1 MSVVLIVFGA
11 AMIALLIL
19 CVIDFFR
26 YRKRVRPF
34 TKFGLAFGLIYLF
47 FELTLILPNLEL
59 VTEVFGVSTFCID
72 LIGLVR
78 IIVFVSVGMY
88 CCRRARRPAAPI
100 LQAIF
105 RRRRRSLPVLTRAF
119 SLAVLLTIVGATTY
133 SYVLLSATTPR
144 ASETVRRL
152 MELQPA
158 TAGLASEA
166 SLLAA
171 LAMLEFAFI
180 EEIVF
185 RLGIQ
190 NLLAKSMRLQGQW
203 YWVAIILTA
212 ALWSSGHAG
221 TLEPGWVK
229 MAQVFPIGLA
239 LGKLCERFGVESC
252 IVAHGGFNL
261 IMLFLAPSLIEF

>member
-34 TKFGLAFGLIYLF
+34 TKFGLAFGLIYLL
-47 FELTLILPNLEL
+47 FELTLILPNLEF
-59 VTEVFGVSTFCID
+59 VAEVFGAFTICID
-72 LIGLVR
+72 LIGLLR
-78 IIVFVSVGMY
+78 IIVFASVGMY
-88 CCRRARRPAAPI
+88 CCRYARRPAAPV
-100 LQAIF
+100 LEAVF
-105 RRRRRSLPVLTRAF
+105 RRRRRTLPPLTR
-119 SLAVLLTIVGATTY
+119 SLGLALPATIVAAVAY
-133 SYVLLSATTPR
+133 SCVLLSATAPR
-144 ASETVRRL
+144 VSETVRQL
-152 MELQPA
+152 AELQSA
-158 TAGLASEA
+158 KAGLASQP
-166 SLLAA
+166 SLMAA
-171 LAMLEFAFI
+171 LAMLEFAFV

-190 NLLAKSMRLQGQW
+190 NLLAKTMRLRRQW
-203 YWVAIILTA
+203 YWIAIILTA

-229 MAQVFPIGLA
+229 MAQIFPIGLA
-239 LGKLCERFGVESC
+239 LGKLCEKYGVESC

-261 IMLFLAPSLIEF
+261 IMMFLAPALIEF